1 MMMTTTNNTPPA
13 PALMSHCPWGGLQV
27 GRQGMDD
34 EQRRPTTDDGGWGG
48 GGGGKD
54 NNNNNNNGVQWST
67 HPHADEQLL
76 VGWMAGAPGAIQW
89 REGG

>member
-1 MMMTTTNNTPPA
+1 MTTNNAPPA
-13 PALMSHCPWGGLQV
+13 PTLTSYCPWGGLQV

-34 EQRRPTTDDGGWGG
+34 KRQWQQMTDNGGLGG

-54 NNNNNNNGVQWST
+54 DDDNDGIQWST

-89 REGG
+89 